1 MRISG
6 RNLKLQVFLFL
17 ILSGCIFSGCLP
29 KTLRVTATDQ
39 DLKQANKAAQ
49 EGDIAFS
56 RKDNY
61 AALIKYLEAV
71 RMNANNENI
80 FNRLGI
86 VYSQLN
92 LYDEARKA
100 FQDALDLNPKLSF
113 ALNNLGSVYF
123 RQRNLKKAEKYFK
136 KAISI
141 KPDEASFHMN
151 LGSLYLE
158 KKKRAN
164 AMAEWS
170 KAVSL
175 DSGALTNSSGVSLAA
190 GGRTTPM
197 ERYFYIA
204 CLFASKR
211 NVELTIENLRLAFSN
226 GFSDIK
232 AIEKQPEFNP
242 IRKDNRFV
250 EFIKDLSLQIKLR
263 NKVGLP
269 NN

>member
-1 MRISG
+1 VRISG
-6 RNLKLQVFLFL
+6 RNLKLQVLSFL
-17 ILSGCIFSGCLP
+17 ILSGLIAGCRP
-29 KTLRVTATDQ
+29 KTVRVTATDQ
-39 DLKQANKAAQ
+39 DLKQANKSAQ

-56 RKDNY
+56 RRDNY

-71 RMNANNENI
+71 RLNPDNENI
-80 FNRLGI
+80 LNRLGI
-86 VYSQLN
+86 IYSQLN

-100 FQDALDLNPKLSF
+100 FQSALDLNPKLSF

-123 RQRNLKKAEKYFK
+123 QQRNLKKAEKYFK

-141 KPDEASFHMN
+141 KPDEASFHVN

-164 AMAEWS
+164 ALMEWS

-175 DSGALTNSSGVSLAA
+175 DAGALANGSRISLSA
-190 GGRTTPM
+190 GGRTSPM
-197 ERYFYIA
+197 ERYFNIA
-204 CLFASKR
+204 CLFASKG
-211 NVELTIENLRLAFSN
+211 NVALTIENLKLAFRN

-232 AIEKQPEFNP
+232 AIEKQSEFNP
-242 IRKDNRFV
+242 IRKDHRFV
-250 EFIKDLSLQIKLR
+250 EFIEDLSLQIKLQ